1 MSHLHNYPDLKHGW
15 LINRLEDAKGF
26 YNKYY
31 VDNININLINNII
44 NNNIKKGIIFIVLQI
59 GMLKYL

>member
-1 MSHLHNYPDLKHGW
+1 M
-15 LINRLEDAKGF
+15 INRLEDGKGF

-44 NNNIKKGIIFIVLQI
+44 NNNNKKGIIFIVLQI